1 MTERTRLSSKG
12 QIIIP
17 KSFRL
22 SKGLKAGD
30 EFLVQEFGGAILL
43 SPLKPFETTKIESV
57 FGCLPYHGPA
67 LSLEEMEAGIS
78 EGARTFNDRP

>member
-22 SKGLKAGD
+22 SKGLKPGD
-30 EFLVQEFGGAILL
+30 EFLVQELGEGILL
-43 SPLKPFETTKIESV
+43 SPLTPFKRSDAEDV
-57 FGCLPYHGPA
+57 FGCLSYHGPA
-67 LSLEEMEAGIS
+67 LSLEEMAAGIV
-78 EGARTFNDRP
+78 EGAQYADGKS